1 MSKYCP
7 DTDCEFWDDYPE
19 GIPKGKFCGYCHETL
34 TKINPKQIDEI
45 TPHPDTSKEFG
56 DSVGE
61 NEKNEVFDLTE
72 QLETKNIGN
81 SAKGSQET
89 QFNYVSKNIQESVEP
104 LNISHPHINKQTKV
118 KPFKILDT
126 GNAVTAD
133 TPLENVV
140 TGQTEE
146 NPESEIVPINERTS
160 DSSTSSEE
168 GSITDTPDPINDTN
182 EEVFLENNAAYPPH
196 LPINIDIELSESV
209 KSVSNQT
216 PTKMRRKSF
225 IKKIFG
231 KNTDPSGKYLLKDP
245 IETPIQMRGREKCVI
260 IRFKTLILKE
270 TFEKIEYIC
279 LRIGHRCFGNFS
291 KSSENFRNS
300 GVVNVQNCEFVVIFA
315 YVHFPIK
322 YMVKNTI
329 CFPYKYFYKFTGDSH
344 DISEHLHH
352 EWNIN
357 YNRYI
362 TMKIHKDVIDYNEI
376 CQHFDPMILP
386 ETKTNRNLES
396 ITPDTMKA
404 TFITSNG
411 ITDTNIPFYDIK
423 ERMLTSLLALLPSN
437 FGCGYSP
444 PCENLE
450 CFLLQFIL
458 IARSLSYSC
467 IHNPFHKDLDLWL
480 NPEIESE
487 ENFKEL
493 VKAWMKKIYK
503 YEQYCPRD
511 PHTVVCKF
519 YLACCLLR
527 DCNIS
532 TNSFNSFLTGM
543 ITESIFHILVN
554 ESYEMNR
561 ITTNEYFVTEIKQAL
576 FDFIFTRVMAGKYP
590 VKILTLIPIYHL
602 ITKLKANTTYLH
614 ERLLYEK
621 NEYWGFPADVQ
632 LEWMDHISFDSKDIQ
647 NALAF
652 AQYDSVLPY
661 TIAMYT
667 FNKGNAKKMC
677 NHFINNPQLFPLSAL
692 MSVLLHRLIYNSEYS
707 MEVKVVRYE
716 YLRKQVMEIL
726 CNCITKEANFDS
738 NDIYRLNLLTIA
750 FAVKLPAQYFD
761 SHQFKLCLK
770 LISNLNDCIF
780 HLWKQ
785 TLPIGKITKLFEK
798 FVIIW
803 YQMNV
808 RRYHESFEEFYTEIH
823 FWEDMTTEYSF
834 SHSDEWRDNVVK
846 HLKHQ
851 FKDTY
856 ISKEYILHVLI
867 NRHIKDAIKEIL
879 INELYSRLDSIN
891 SEQRIILVENLFNRF
906 LEIDELEKLNK
917 LLSKSLI
924 DEKANFEY
932 NSEQHFITWILWIT
946 YFSLTSRRDI
956 QNILSEDANSML
968 EKARPKFSQLI
979 NSINKISIRVSLV
992 KEIVNKRDYF
1002 TNLATMF
1009 LQMDCESE
1017 NTFSELYENLN
1028 KCISLYEW
1036 LEVHKK
1042 LLKILYEFVG
1052 KFNMVDDEHIRL
1064 FLADRF
1070 DNQNMDTICNFQG
1083 DSKIRLFQH
1092 PEISDIINFANF
1104 RSICKICSSVQ
1115 DSSFIMRVFETVI
1128 NEKADLHIKFDI
1140 SIFYESI
1147 WLPAWDICMTLSKK
1161 ISDQSIILS
1170 ELCKYLDATE
1180 NYETVK
1186 SQLILLECGCELYK
1200 TDNSVVKQAPQS
1212 SVRKI
1217 HTFLSLLRCSQAAT
1231 LICEMKEMFLI
1242 KSDFGVIDKMK
1253 NANQEYFNK
1262 QLSEMDARVE
1272 GITMGLASLNIDTMR
1287 IIKESIHLFLWIRDN
1302 MNDLN
1307 AMKIFVDISLA
1318 KCGDNRVD
1326 IDRITCF
1333 SSVCTNFA
1341 ALIFGIDQ
1349 NTSYERFIS
1358 VCMQIENNFEKNK
1371 KMTKLLR
1378 QVGSNMRYW
1387 EELKQSH
1394 GAVEETTISQLDSII
1409 KCGSFKL
1416 ILGESYILDDMVN
1429 LTICRED
1436 EDAKLYTLEDL
1447 TEFRSKCML
1456 VVGISEQTH
1465 EKSQPDR
1472 YKDFQTFDRTL
1483 NIIVD
1488 IAKIIIQLEM
1498 SGHHE
1503 YHGHI
1508 SYLTE
1513 SEASLT
1519 RIQSKLNSLLQ
1530 DFRNSIHTARD
1541 GCYCLNYYTTPQVV
1555 SLQKGIRS
1563 FLRGDEDKNLEQL
1576 YHLLRLLN
1584 QEVTKTVVQQACKKS
1599 EIKHTNQGSTKAR
1612 EVKKL
1617 IKRERS
1623 VAGLPLQVET
1633 EEKFLPMSITHMNE
1647 SVMEVYT
1654 DIKRLSNFLEWI
1666 SKSSSSTLKGERKLP
1681 DSMKLGI
1688 PNLVIIPSKE
1698 ILDYVITLYLT
1709 DDDLPL
1715 PYYHEILFCTA
1726 QTTIEEVGIFWR
1738 RVMMNPQT
1746 SHKYLFCM
1754 VNVENLKYQVAVQA
1768 FAEFKDKSTCGKKSN
1783 EAEKYSYKLVLICS
1797 KEKDGSSYM
1806 AAAFED
1812 FKRSNVVHHNPENI
1826 RNHLAKKL
1834 TLSQKPSKQDAWI
1847 IDNGKSRVKIV
1858 ASNSVGAGKSL
1869 YINKLKSDMLGKG
1882 VVRQDEMDQAAVTVC
1897 IHGKQASE
1905 ENLADQLLRNNLI
1918 CFEHGVMFHIDIA
1931 STIHLGLS
1939 PILFK
1944 LLILG
1949 GVCNNVG
1956 KLWFC
1961 RYSDYYVVEIT
1972 LNPNMID
1979 LEKFVK
1985 IFPMINCLQP
1995 NDALSTKADNQNNTI
2010 DLIAIADEQSRVNEY
2025 LKRLETGSNL
2035 DKFLYTKEQQQA
2047 RQQDKIIQDNIKYS
2061 LQQCGIDQPSW
2072 CELRNFV
2079 NFLNNQLTDCDNS
2092 DFCKSGL
2099 MGEDWKGFKSFVV
2112 KFMLQMSKDFATPSL
2127 RRHSG
2132 KTHDIT
2138 NFQILN
2144 ERRWEN
2150 NPHPYIFFN
2159 PDGHTM
2165 TFLGFQISP
2174 NGHLLDS
2181 NDQSVII
2188 KENIMLPQLFNTL
2201 SVNRVKLQE
2210 NYNKLSKL
2218 EKVAKIASV
2227 VGLDFGPNLTD
2238 PDPDYVL
2245 TLDNVIKILAIL
2257 MRFRCNIP
2265 VVIMGETG
2273 CGKTRLI
2280 QFMCSLQA
2288 LQTGATNMLI
2298 LKVHGGTKER
2308 DVMCKVE
2315 EAEKLARYNFHNHNI
2330 DTVLFFDEANTSP
2343 AIGLI
2348 KEIMCDRRMYGRHIS
2363 SDIRLQFIAA
2373 CNPYRSHTKEMLHK
2387 LSTAG
2392 LGFFTKSTD
2401 TTDRLGDIPL
2411 RELVYRV
2418 IELPASMRPLVWDF
2432 GRLSN
2437 DIEKTYTREIVAKHL
2452 RDKNSPIEAND
2463 DVVDAIS
2470 EVLAGAQNYM
2480 RERRDECSFV
2490 SLRDVERAMKVMLW
2504 SYSNIRHFRPKYATS
2519 PHPMDDTT
2527 YSLILSIAICYRA
2540 KLEKRESFDGYICT
2554 QFSDPLTRIVDFTIL
2569 QYEIVR
2575 SQQLILD
2582 EMAISPNI
2590 AKNNALRENVFM
2602 MFVCIELKIPLFVI
2616 GKPGSSKSLA
2626 KSIISNSMQGIRC
2639 PDGSILQNFKQIQIM
2654 SYQCS
2659 QLSTADGII
2668 GIFNTCRR
2676 IQYKTGSDVLTA
2688 CVVLEEVGLAEDSPL
2703 LPLKVLHPLLEDPS
2717 YGSQDI
2723 QDTQE
2728 SPIKPKIV
2736 DENDNRVAFI
2746 GISNWSLDPAKMNRG
2761 IMVSRGDPDIE
2772 ELIASAR
2779 GICQSSALL
2788 ETSPTGVGRYIEGL
2802 AEAYHYLTSGKFY
2815 HHSGDR
2821 SDYYGLRDFY
2831 SLIKML
2837 VFICNEQTPVS
2848 PINGSILRHTVLR
2861 NFGGVSDVDPVRVFE
2876 EFAKL
2881 PIDNSCGPDSSPLG
2895 LIRANLIN
2903 IRRSFHGETRYLLL
2917 VTENY
2922 HALNI
2927 LLNSTDMWPEDQD
2940 IQSVR
2945 VLFGSSFP
2953 SDQEYS
2959 IVCRNINKIKLC
2971 MESGKTIILLNL
2983 ENLYESLYD
2992 ALNQYYMVLNDQRY
3006 VDLGLGTQRVKC
3018 RVDDNFKLIV
3028 IADKKT
3034 VCERFPTP
3042 LVNRLEKHFLNMSS
3056 VVPEQ
3061 GIRIAKQLREW
3072 VNEFSTIQGLEMRD
3086 CFKEGGSFIGYQED
3100 TRISIVF
3107 HVMKEMYRTEQ
3118 KLDGIIIL
3126 TRCKAELLK
3135 MAVTDAVFRL
3145 KNSLLSIHSDVNTL
3159 MDQYFN
3165 LNIISLVEYLEEKTK
3180 IKTRNETG
3188 VHLTLATTHSRLL
3201 TDRDVIEFEKSLLC
3215 RQKVRITSLSLQQV
3229 QTEQEYTREIQIFLR
3244 RKPEGIDKSVLL
3256 IQCDRGEE
3264 NAKLIACARHMIED
3278 ELKERRRGEESE
3290 EINVFIIFLIL
3301 LNRQFYGTKFA
3312 SYCGGQW
3319 NTVHIDDIC
3328 SLEYT
3333 GMLPMSFVI
3342 GKQIHQLFD
3351 GYGPVS

>member
-7 DTDCEFWDDYPE
+7 DIDCEFWKEHPE
-19 GIPKGKFCGYCHETL
+19 GIPKGNYCGDCGEKL
-34 TKINPKQIDEI
+34 TDIHPKQ
-45 TPHPDTSKEFG
+45 
-56 DSVGE
+56 
-61 NEKNEVFDLTE
+61 
-72 QLETKNIGN
+72 
-81 SAKGSQET
+81 
-89 QFNYVSKNIQESVEP
+89 
-104 LNISHPHINKQTKV
+104 
-118 KPFKILDT
+118 
-126 GNAVTAD
+126 NAVSAD
-133 TPLENVV
+133 TPLEVV
-140 TGQTEE
+140 NGKTEE
-146 NPESEIVPINERTS
+146 NPDPGFVRTKS
-160 DSSTSSEE
+160 LSTSPKE
-168 GSITDTPDPINDTN
+168 GSITYTHDPIHDTG
-182 EEVFLENNAAYPPH
+182 EEVLLDNNIPYPLH
-196 LPINIDIELSESV
+196 LPTNIDI
-209 KSVSNQT
+209 KSNENIEMKERAPNQT
-216 PTKMRRKSF
+216 STKTRNNSNILSFRKPRRKKE
-225 IKKIFG
+225 IKKEYFLKPIKPPIKMKG
-231 KNTDPSGKYLLKDP
+231 K
-245 IETPIQMRGREKCVI
+245 ERCVI

-270 TFEKIEYIC
+270 IFEKIEYIC
-279 LRIGHRCFGNFS
+279 LKIGHECFENFS
-291 KSSENFRNS
+291 KPSEKFRNS
-300 GVVNVQNCEFVVIFA
+300 DVVNVQNCEFVIIFA

-329 CFPYKYFYKFTGDSH
+329 CFPYKYFYKLKNGIH
-344 DISEHLHH
+344 CISEHLHH

-357 YNRYI
+357 YNRFI
-362 TMKIHKDVIDYNEI
+362 TMKIHQDVIDNNEP
-376 CQHFDPMILP
+376 CQHFDIMILP
-386 ETKTNRNLES
+386 ETKTNRNLEL
-396 ITPDTMKA
+396 ITPDTMKEN
-404 TFITSNG
+404 FVTSNG
-411 ITDTNIPFYDIK
+411 MTDNNIPFYDIK

-444 PCENLE
+444 EFKPCENLE
-450 CFLLQFIL
+450 CFRLQFIL
-458 IARSLSYSC
+458 IARSLSYSY

-480 NPEIESE
+480 NPEIEAE

-493 VKAWMKKIYK
+493 VEAWMKKIYK

-519 YLACCLLR
+519 YLACCLLS
-527 DCNIS
+527 DCKIS
-532 TNSFNSFLTGM
+532 TNSFNSLLTGM
-543 ITESIFHILVN
+543 ITESIFHIFVN
-554 ESYEMNR
+554 ESYELNR
-561 ITTNEYFVTEIKQAL
+561 ITTNENFANEVKQAL
-576 FDFIFTRVMAGKYP
+576 FDFIFIRVMSGKYP
-590 VKILTLIPIYHL
+590 ENILTLIPIYHL
-602 ITKLKANTTYLH
+602 ITKLKDNAIYLQEELH
-614 ERLLYEK
+614 YKR
-621 NEYWGFPADVQ
+621 NQYWGFPADVQ
-632 LEWMDHISFDSKDIQ
+632 LKWLDHISFDSKHIQ
-647 NALAF
+647 NALAL
-652 AQYDSVLPY
+652 AEYDSVLPY

-667 FNKGNAKKMC
+667 LNEGNAEEMC
-677 NHFINNPQLFPLSAL
+677 NYFINNPQLFPLSAL
-692 MSVLLHRLIYNSEYS
+692 MSVLLHRLVNNSQNS
-707 MEVKVVRYE
+707 MEVQVVKYKH
-716 YLRKQVMEIL
+716 LRKQVMECL
-726 CNCITKEANFDS
+726 CNCLTKDTNFNF
-738 NDIYRLNLLTIA
+738 NDIYRLNLLTIT
-750 FAVKLPAQYFD
+750 FAVKLPVQYFN

-780 HLWKQ
+780 HLSEQ
-785 TLPIGKITKLFEK
+785 TLPIGKITNLFEN

-808 RRYHESFEEFYTEIH
+808 RCYNVSSEGFYTEIQ
-823 FWEDMTTEYSF
+823 FWEVLTTEYSF
-834 SHSDEWRDNVVK
+834 SKSDEWKDNVVK

-856 ISKEYILHVLI
+856 ISREYIIHVLI
-867 NRHIKDAIKEIL
+867 NRHIEDTIKEIL
-879 INELYSRLDSIN
+879 INELYSRLDNIN
-891 SEQRIILVENLFNRF
+891 SEERIVLVENLFNRF

-917 LLSKSLI
+917 LLSKILI
-924 DEKANFEY
+924 DEKENFEY
-932 NSEQHFITWILWIT
+932 NSEEHFITWILWIT
-946 YFSLTSRRDI
+946 YFSLNGREDI
-956 QNILSEDANSML
+956 KNILSEDANNML

-979 NSINKISIRVSLV
+979 DSINKISIHVSLL

-1002 TNLATMF
+1002 TSLATMF
-1009 LQMDCESE
+1009 LQMDCTSES
-1017 NTFSELYENLN
+1017 TFSEIYEDLN

-1036 LEVHKK
+1036 LEEQRR
-1042 LLKILYEFVG
+1042 LLNILNKFTG

-1064 FLADRF
+1064 FLAESF
-1070 DNQNMDTICNFQG
+1070 DNHNMDRICNFEG
-1083 DSKIRLFQH
+1083 ESKILLLQH
-1092 PEISDIINFANF
+1092 PEISDIINFAHF
-1104 RSICKICSSVQ
+1104 RSICKICSSIQ
-1115 DSSFIMRVFETVI
+1115 DSSIIMRVFETVI
-1128 NEKADLHIKFDI
+1128 HDKPALHKKFDI
-1140 SIFYESI
+1140 SIFYETI
-1147 WLPAWDICMTLSKK
+1147 WIPAWGICMTLCRKV
-1161 ISDQSIILS
+1161 SDESIIIS
-1170 ELCKYLDATE
+1170 EMCNYLDATE
-1180 NYETVK
+1180 NYETVE
-1186 SQLILLECGCELYK
+1186 SQLILLECGCELYQ
-1200 TDNSVVKQAPQS
+1200 TDNSVVRPAPQS

-1242 KSDFGVIDKMK
+1242 KSDFGVIEKMK
-1253 NANQEYFNK
+1253 NANQEYFQK

-1272 GITMGLASLNIDTMR
+1272 GIAISVASLNIDTLR
-1287 IIKESIHLFLWIRDN
+1287 IIKENIHLFLWIRN
-1302 MNDLN
+1302 NINDLN
-1307 AMKIFVDISLA
+1307 TVKIFVDISLA
-1318 KCGDNRVD
+1318 NCGDNRVD

-1341 ALIFGIDQ
+1341 PLIFGIDQ

-1358 VCMQIENNFEKNK
+1358 ICMQIVDNFQKNK

-1394 GAVEETTISQLDSII
+1394 GAVEETTMSQLDNII
-1409 KCGSFKL
+1409 KCGIFNFNLEESFH
-1416 ILGESYILDDMVN
+1416 LGDMIN
-1429 LTICRED
+1429 LTIPRETK
-1436 EDAKLYTLEDL
+1436 EHKLYTLQDL

-1456 VVGISEQTH
+1456 VIGNSEQTH

-1488 IAKIIIQLEM
+1488 IAKMIIQLEM
-1498 SGHHE
+1498 NGQYE

-1530 DFRNSIHTARD
+1530 DFRNSIHTARN

-1555 SLQKGIRS
+1555 SLQKGIKS
-1563 FLRGDEDKNLEQL
+1563 FMRGNEDENLEQL

-1584 QEVTKTVVQQACKKS
+1584 KEVTKAVVQQACKKS
-1599 EIKHTNQGSTKAR
+1599 EIKHTNQGSIKAK

-1617 IKRERS
+1617 IKKERS
-1623 VAGLPLQVET
+1623 IAGLPPQVET
-1633 EEKFLPMSITHMNE
+1633 EEKFLPMSITHMKDC
-1647 SVMEVYT
+1647 SIEVYT
-1654 DIKRLSNFLEWI
+1654 DIKRLCNFLERI
-1666 SKSSSSTLKGERKLP
+1666 SKSNTSTLKGERKLP
-1681 DSMKLGI
+1681 DSMKLSI
-1688 PNLVIIPSKE
+1688 PNLVVIPSNE
-1698 ILDYVITLYLT
+1698 ILDFVLSLYFT
-1709 DDDLPL
+1709 DDNNLPL
-1715 PYYHEILFCTA
+1715 PFYHEILFCTD

-1754 VNVENLKYQVAVQA
+1754 VNVENLKYGVAVQA
-1768 FAEFKDKSTCGKKSN
+1768 FAEFKDRSTCGKMLN

-1797 KEKDGSSYM
+1797 KEKERSSYM

-1812 FKRSNVVHHNPENI
+1812 FKRSNVVHSISENI
-1826 RNHLAKKL
+1826 KINLAKKL

-1847 IDNGKSRVKIV
+1847 IDNEKSRVKVV

-1869 YINKLKSDMLGKG
+1869 YINKLKSDMLGNG
-1882 VVRQDEMDQAAVTVC
+1882 VVRQDEMDQAVVTVC

-1918 CFEHGVMFHIDIA
+1918 CLDHGVMFHVDIA
-1931 STIHLGLS
+1931 STIQLGLS

-1949 GVCNNVG
+1949 AVCNNVG

-1972 LNPNMID
+1972 LNPNMIE
-1979 LEKFVK
+1979 LEQFIRK
-1985 IFPMINCLQP
+1985 FPMIHCLQP
-1995 NDALSTKADNQNNTI
+1995 NDALDTTANNQNTI
-2010 DLIAIADEQSRVNEY
+2010 DLFAIADEQSRRVNEY
-2025 LKRLETGSNL
+2025 LKRLETGGNL
-2035 DKFLYTKEQQQA
+2035 DNFLYTKEEQQTLQQQE
-2047 RQQDKIIQDNIKYS
+2047 QQQEQWDKIIQDNIKYS
-2061 LQQCGIDQPSW
+2061 LQQCGIDKPSW

-2079 NFLNNQLTDCDNS
+2079 NFLNNQLSDCDNS

-2127 RRHSG
+2127 RKHTG

-2165 TFLGFQISP
+2165 TFLGFQISK

-2181 NDQSVII
+2181 NNQSVII
-2188 KENIMLPQLFNTL
+2188 KKHIMLPQLFNTL

-2227 VGLDFGPNLTD
+2227 VGLDLGPNLTD

-2288 LQTGATNMLI
+2288 LQTGVTNMLI

-2363 SDIRLQFIAA
+2363 NNIRLQFIAA
-2373 CNPYRSHTKEMLHK
+2373 CNPYRRHTKEMLHK

-2392 LGFFTKSTD
+2392 LGFFTKSTY

-2432 GRLSN
+2432 GQLSN
-2437 DIEKTYTREIVAKHL
+2437 DIEKTYTREMVAKHL
-2452 RDKNSPIEAND
+2452 RDKNSSLQARD
-2463 DVVDAIS
+2463 DIVDAIS

-2480 RERRDECSFV
+2480 RDRKDECSFV
-2490 SLRDVERAMKVMLW
+2490 SLRDVERAMRVMLW
-2504 SYSNIRHFRPKYATS
+2504 FYSNIRHFRPKYNTS

-2540 KLEKRESFDGYICT
+2540 RLEERESFDKYICAR
-2554 QFSDPLTRIVDFTIL
+2554 FSNPLTRILDSSIL
-2569 QYEIVR
+2569 QHEIV
-2575 SQQLILD
+2575 SCQQLILD
-2582 EMAISPNI
+2582 EMAIGPNI
-2590 AKNNALRENVFM
+2590 ARNNALRENLFM

-2676 IQYKTGSDVLTA
+2676 IQHKTGSGVLTA

-2728 SPIKPKIV
+2728 SPSKPRIV
-2736 DENDNRVAFI
+2736 DENDIRVAFI

-2761 IMVSRGDPDIE
+2761 IMVSRGDPDVD

-2779 GICQSSALL
+2779 GICESSVLQ
-2788 ETSPTGVGRYIEGL
+2788 ETSPTGVGRYIIGL
-2802 AEAYHYLTSGKFY
+2802 AEAYHYLISGKIHLY
-2815 HHSGDR
+2815 NGER

-2837 VFICNEQTPVS
+2837 VFLCDEHKT
-2848 PINGSILRHTVLR
+2848 PINRSILRHAVLR

-2881 PIDNSCGPDSSPLG
+2881 PIDDSCGPDSSPLG

-2903 IRRSFHGETRYLLL
+2903 LSRSFHGETRYLLL

-2940 IQSVR
+2940 IQKLR
-2945 VLFGSSFP
+2945 VIFGSSFP

-2959 IVCRNINKIKLC
+2959 VVCRNINKIKLC

-3061 GIRIAKQLREW
+3061 GIRIAEQLREW
-3072 VNEFSTIQGLEMRD
+3072 VNEFSTIQGLEKRAF
-3086 CFKEGGSFIGYQED
+3086 FKDGGAFIGYQED

-3107 HVMKEMYRTEQ
+3107 HVMKEMIRTKREKKKLDDIKIMTLSEAEYPTEQ
-3118 KLDGIIIL
+3118 KEKLDDIEIIPL
-3126 TRCKAELLK
+3126 CKAELLK

-3145 KNSLLSIHSDVNTL
+3145 KNSLLSIHSDVTTL
-3159 MDQYFN
+3159 IKQYFD
-3165 LNIISLVEYLEEKTK
+3165 LNITSLVKYLEEIIT
-3180 IKTRNETG
+3180 IKNTNKTG

-3201 TDRDVIEFEKSLLC
+3201 TDRDVIEFEKSLR
-3215 RQKVRITSLSLQQV
+3215 RQSKVGITSLSLQQF
-3229 QTEQEYTREIQIFLR
+3229 QTEQEYTREVQIFL
-3244 RKPEGIDKSVLL
+3244 RKPEGIDKTVLL
-3256 IQCDRGEE
+3256 IQCERGED

-3278 ELKERRRGEESE
+3278 ELKERRRGGESD
-3290 EINVFIIFLIL
+3290 EINVFIVFLIL

-3319 NTVHIDDIC
+3319 NTVHIDDIR
-3328 SLEYT
+3328 SLENT
-3333 GMLPMSFVI
+3333 GMLPMSFLR
-3342 GKQIHQLFD
+3342 GKQIHQLFE
-3351 GYGPVS
+3351 GYGPVSWNIVRYLS

>member
-7 DTDCEFWDDYPE
+7 VVDCEFWDDYPQ
-19 GIPKGKFCGYCHETL
+19 GIPKGRFCGYCQKAL
-34 TKINPKQIDEI
+34 TEINPKQIDEI
-45 TPHPDTSKEFG
+45 TPHPDTLG

-61 NEKNEVFDLTE
+61 NEDNEVFDLTG
-72 QLETKNIGN
+72 QPVLINDRK
-81 SAKGSQET
+81 
-89 QFNYVSKNIQESVEP
+89 VSS
-104 LNISHPHINKQTKV
+104 
-118 KPFKILDT
+118 
-126 GNAVTAD
+126 
-133 TPLENVV
+133 
-140 TGQTEE
+140 
-146 NPESEIVPINERTS
+146 
-160 DSSTSSEE
+160 SSEE
-168 GSITDTPDPINDTN
+168 GSITDTPDQIYDAIGEGPRAEREVLLDNNTASPLHFPI
-182 EEVFLENNAAYPPH
+182 A
-196 LPINIDIELSESV
+196 IDIELNEGV
-209 KSVSNQT
+209 KQKPNSNQT
-216 PTKMRRKSF
+216 PTKVINISF
-225 IKKIFG
+225 IQKILGKK
-231 KNTDPSGKYLLKDP
+231 KEPDGKYLLNDP
-245 IETPIQMRGREKCVI
+245 IETPIQMRERERCVI

-270 TFEKIEYIC
+270 TFEKTENIC
-279 LRIGHRCFGNFS
+279 LRIGHKCFGNFS
-291 KSSENFRNS
+291 TPCEEFRNFR
-300 GVVNVQNCEFVVIFA
+300 VVNVQNCEFVIIFA
-315 YVHFPIK
+315 YIHFPIK

-329 CFPYKYFYKFTGDSH
+329 CFPYKYFYKLKDGNQ

-357 YNRYI
+357 YNRYL
-362 TMKIHKDVIDYNEI
+362 TVKIHEDVIDNNENHK
-376 CQHFDPMILP
+376 HFDVMILP
-386 ETKTNRNLES
+386 ETRTSRNLEI
-396 ITPDTMKA
+396 ITPDTMKVD
-404 TFITSNG
+404 FITSNG

-450 CFLLQFIL
+450 CFQLQFIL

-467 IHNPFHKDLDLWL
+467 IHNPYRKDLDLWL

-487 ENFKEL
+487 DNFKEL
-493 VKAWMKKIYK
+493 VIAWMEKIYK
-503 YEQYCPRD
+503 HKQCSPED

-527 DCNIS
+527 VCKIS
-532 TNSFNSFLTGM
+532 TNSFNHLLTGM
-543 ITESIFHILVN
+543 IAESIFNILGDK
-554 ESYEMNR
+554 SYKLKR
-561 ITTNEYFVTEIKQAL
+561 ITMNKHFANEIKQAL
-576 FDFIFTRVMAGKYP
+576 FDLIFTRVMSGECP
-590 VKILTLIPIYHL
+590 ENILTLIPIYHL
-602 ITKLKANTTYLH
+602 IKKLKANTIYLQK
-614 ERLLYEK
+614 ELLYER
-621 NEYWGFPADVQ
+621 NQYWGFPADVQ
-632 LEWMDHISFDSKDIQ
+632 LKWLDHISFDSKHIQ
-647 NALAF
+647 NALVLAE
-652 AQYDSVLPY
+652 YDSVLPY

-667 FNKGNAKKMC
+667 LNEGNAEEMC

-692 MSVLLHRLIYNSEYS
+692 MGVLLHRLIYSKNRIKVHV
-707 MEVKVVRYE
+707 VKYR
-716 YLRKQVMEIL
+716 YLRALVMESL
-726 CNCITKEANFDS
+726 SNCITKVVNFDFD
-738 NDIYRLNLLTIA
+738 DIYRLSLLTIT
-750 FAVKLPAQYFD
+750 FAVELPAQYFD
-761 SHQFKLCLK
+761 SHQFKLCLR
-770 LISNLNDCIF
+770 LISNLNDCILN
-780 HLWKQ
+780 HWEQIVPSEKMA
-785 TLPIGKITKLFEK
+785 KLFEK

-803 YQMNV
+803 YRMNI
-808 RRYHESFEEFYTEIH
+808 RHYNESFKVFYTEIQ
-823 FWEDMTTEYSF
+823 FWEDITTEYSF
-834 SHSDEWRDNVVK
+834 SHSDEWKDSVMK
-846 HLKHQ
+846 FLKHQ
-851 FKDTY
+851 FNDVY
-856 ISKEYILHVLI
+856 ITKEYILHALI
-867 NRHIKDAIKEIL
+867 KHPIKDTIKEIL
-879 INELYSRLDSIN
+879 INELYSRLDNIN
-891 SEQRIILVENLFNRF
+891 SEERRVLVERLIIRF
-906 LEIDELEKLNK
+906 MEINELEKLNK
-917 LLSKSLI
+917 LLSQILI
-924 DEKANFEY
+924 DEKENFED

-946 YFSLTSRRDI
+946 YFSLNGREDI
-956 QNILSEDANSML
+956 QNILSEDANNML
-968 EKARPKFSQLI
+968 EKARPTFSQLI
-979 NSINKISIRVSLV
+979 NSINKMRIRVSLL
-992 KEIVNKRDYF
+992 KEIINKRDYF
-1002 TNLATMF
+1002 TSLATKF
-1009 LQMDCESE
+1009 LQIERESE
-1017 NTFSELYENLN
+1017 SIFSELCKNLN

-1036 LEVHKK
+1036 LEEQRS
-1042 LLKILYEFVG
+1042 LLKCLNEFTE
-1052 KFNMVDDEHIRL
+1052 KFRNVEDEHIRL
-1064 FLADRF
+1064 FLAENF
-1070 DNQNMDTICNFQG
+1070 NGHNMDKICIFQ
-1083 DSKIRLFQH
+1083 DNSEIRLLQH
-1092 PEISDIINFANF
+1092 PEISDIIYFAYF
-1104 RSICKICSSVQ
+1104 KSICMTCSSIHQ
-1115 DSSFIMRVFETVI
+1115 SQIITRVFETI
-1128 NEKADLHIKFDI
+1128 IGKAGPYKKFEI
-1140 SIFYESI
+1140 STFYETI
-1147 WLPAWDICMTLSKK
+1147 WLPAWGICMTLCKK
-1161 ISDQSIILS
+1161 ISDESIIIS
-1170 ELCKYLDATE
+1170 EMCKYLDATE
-1180 NYETVK
+1180 NYETIEH
-1186 SQLILLECGCELYK
+1186 QLILLKCGCELYQP
-1200 TDNSVVKQAPQS
+1200 DNSDVKQAPQS

-1217 HTFLSLLRCSQAAT
+1217 HTFLTLLRCSQAAT
-1231 LICEMKEMFLI
+1231 LICEMKKMFLI
-1242 KSDFGVIDKMK
+1242 KSDFDVIEKMK
-1253 NANQEYFNK
+1253 NANQGYSHK

-1272 GITMGLASLNIDTMR
+1272 GIAISVASLNIDTMKT
-1287 IIKESIHLFLWIRDN
+1287 IKENIHSFLWIRN
-1302 MNDLN
+1302 NINDLN

-1341 ALIFGIDQ
+1341 PLIFGINQ
-1349 NTSYERFIS
+1349 NTGYEKFIL
-1358 VCMQIENNFEKNK
+1358 VCKNIVDNIAKNK
-1371 KMTKLLR
+1371 KLTELLK

-1387 EELKQSH
+1387 EDLKQSH
-1394 GAVEETTISQLDSII
+1394 SAVEESTISQLDNII
-1409 KCGSFKL
+1409 KCGIFKFN
-1416 ILGESYILDDMVN
+1416 LGESYILDDMVN
-1429 LTICRED
+1429 LAICRENK
-1436 EDAKLYTLEDL
+1436 ELKLYTLEDL
-1447 TEFRSKCML
+1447 KEFHSKCML

-1472 YKDFQTFDRTL
+1472 YRDFQTFDRTL
-1483 NIIVD
+1483 NITVD
-1488 IAKIIIQLEM
+1488 IAKMIIQLEM
-1498 SGHHE
+1498 NGQYE
-1503 YHGHI
+1503 YHSHF
-1508 SYLTE
+1508 SHLTE

-1563 FLRGDEDKNLEQL
+1563 LLRGDEDENLEQL

-1584 QEVTKTVVQQACKKS
+1584 REVTKAVLQQAYEQS
-1599 EIKHTNQGSTKAR
+1599 ESKHPNLASIIVR

-1617 IKRERS
+1617 IKWERS
-1623 VAGLPLQVET
+1623 ETDLPPQVEPVETDLPPQAET
-1633 EEKFLPMSITHMNE
+1633 EEEFLPLSISHTNDN
-1647 SVMEVYT
+1647 SMEVYI
-1654 DIKRLSNFLEWI
+1654 DIKPLCNFLEII
-1666 SKSSSSTLKGERKLP
+1666 SKSSSSTLKGERILH
-1681 DSMKLGI
+1681 DNMKIGL
-1688 PNLVIIPSKE
+1688 PNLLVIPSNE
-1698 ILDYVITLYLT
+1698 ILDSILSLYLT
-1709 DDDLPL
+1709 DNDDLPL
-1715 PYYHEILFCTA
+1715 PFYHEILFCTD

-1754 VNVENLKYQVAVQA
+1754 VNVESLKYEVAVQA
-1768 FAEFKDKSTCGKKSN
+1768 FAEFKEKSTCGKMLN
-1783 EAEKYSYKLVLICS
+1783 EAGKYLYKLVLICS
-1797 KEKDGSSYM
+1797 KEKERSSYM

-1812 FKRSNVVHHNPENI
+1812 FKRSNIVHHNPENI
-1826 RNHLAKKL
+1826 KNYLAKKL
-1834 TLSQKPSKQDAWI
+1834 ALSQKRSKQDAWI
-1847 IDNGKSRVKIV
+1847 VDNGKSRVKVV

-1869 YINKLKSDMLGKG
+1869 YINKLKSDMLKIG

-1905 ENLADQLLRNNLI
+1905 EDITDQLLRNNLI
-1918 CFEHGVMFHIDIA
+1918 CLEHGVMFHVDVA
-1931 STIHLGLS
+1931 STIQLGLS

-1979 LEKFVK
+1979 LEQFIRK
-1985 IFPMINCLQP
+1985 FPMIHCLQP
-1995 NDALSTKADNQNNTI
+1995 NDALDTTANNQNTI
-2010 DLIAIADEQSRVNEY
+2010 DLIAIADEQFRRVNEN
-2025 LKRLETGSNL
+2025 LRWLETGSNL
-2035 DKFLYTKEQQQA
+2035 DNFLYKKGKQEPQQQ
-2047 RQQDKIIQDNIKYS
+2047 QQQKLSQLDKSIQDNIKYS

-2079 NFLNNQLTDCDNS
+2079 NFLNNQLSDCDNS

-2099 MGEDWKGFKSFVV
+2099 MGEDWEGFKSFVV

-2127 RRHSG
+2127 RRHPG
-2132 KTHDIT
+2132 QAHDIT
-2138 NFQILN
+2138 DFQILH

-2181 NDQSVII
+2181 NNQSVII

-2218 EKVAKIASV
+2218 EKIAKIASV

-2280 QFMCSLQA
+2280 QFMCSLQ
-2288 LQTGATNMLI
+2288 TGATNMLI
-2298 LKVHGGTKER
+2298 LKVHGGTTER
-2308 DVMCKVE
+2308 DVIRKVF
-2315 EAEKLARYNFHNHNI
+2315 EAEKLARHNFHNHNI
-2330 DTVLFFDEANTSP
+2330 DTILFFDEANTSP

-2373 CNPYRSHTKEMLHK
+2373 CNPYRRHTKEMLHK

-2432 GRLSN
+2432 GQLSN

-2452 RDKNSPIEAND
+2452 RDKNSPIEARD
-2463 DVVDAIS
+2463 DVVNAIS

-2504 SYSNIRHFRPKYATS
+2504 FYSNIRHFRPKYATS

-2540 KLEKRESFDGYICT
+2540 RLEERESFDKYISAR
-2554 QFSDPLTRIVDFTIL
+2554 FSNPLTRIADSSIL

-2575 SQQLILD
+2575 CQQLILD

-2668 GIFNTCRR
+2668 RIFNTCRR
-2676 IQYKTGSDVLTA
+2676 IQHKTGSDVLTT

-2736 DENDNRVAFI
+2736 DENENRVAFI

-2779 GICQSSALL
+2779 GICESSALQ
-2788 ETSPTGVGRYIEGL
+2788 ETSPTGVGRYIVGL
-2802 AEAYHYLTSGKFY
+2802 AEAYHHLTSGKNN
-2815 HHSGDR
+2815 HHSGER

-2837 VFICNEQTPVS
+2837 VFICDEKKT
-2848 PINGSILRHTVLR
+2848 PINGSILHHAVLR

-2876 EFAKL
+2876 QFAKL
-2881 PIDNSCGPDSSPLG
+2881 PIDNNCGPDSSPLG

-2903 IRRSFHGETRYLLL
+2903 LSRSFHGETRYLLL

-2940 IQSVR
+2940 IQNVR
-2945 VLFGSSFP
+2945 VIFGSSFP

-2992 ALNQYYMVLNDQRY
+2992 ALNQYYMVLNNQRY
-3006 VDLGLGTQRVKC
+3006 VDLGLGTHRVKC
-3018 RVDDNFKLIV
+3018 CVHDKFKLIV

-3061 GIRIAKQLREW
+3061 GIRIAEQLREW
-3072 VNEFSTIQGLEMRD
+3072 VNEFSTIQGLENTD

-3107 HVMKEMYRTEQ
+3107 NVMKEMIRTGQ
-3118 KLDGIIIL
+3118 KLDGTIIL

-3159 MDQYFN
+3159 TKQYFD
-3165 LNIISLVEYLEEKTK
+3165 LNITSLVEYLEEKTR

-3188 VHLTLATTHSRLL
+3188 VHLTLATTHSILL
-3201 TDRDVIEFEKSLLC
+3201 TDRDVSEFEKSLCGEEC
-3215 RQKVRITSLSLQQV
+3215 RVGITSLSLQQF
-3229 QTEQEYTREIQIFLR
+3229 QTEQDYAREVQIFLR
-3244 RKPEGIDKSVLL
+3244 RKHEGIDKTVLL
-3256 IQCDRGEE
+3256 IQCERGED
-3264 NAKLIACARHMIED
+3264 NTKLIACARHMIED
-3278 ELKERRRGEESE
+3278 ELKERRRGEESK

-3301 LNRQFYGTKFA
+3301 LYRQSYGTKFA

-3319 NTVHIDDIC
+3319 NTVHIDDIR
-3328 SLEYT
+3328 SLEHT
-3333 GMLPMSFVI
+3333 GMLPMPFVR
-3342 GKQIHQLFD
+3342 GKQIHQLFE

>member
-7 DTDCEFWDDYPE
+7 VVDCEFWDDYPE
-19 GIPKGKFCGYCHETL
+19 GIPKGRFCGYCHEAL
-34 TKINPKQIDEI
+34 TEINPKQIDEI
-45 TPHPDTSKEFG
+45 TPHPDTLG

-61 NEKNEVFDLTE
+61 NEENEVFHLKRQPVLINDR
-72 QLETKNIGN
+72 K
-81 SAKGSQET
+81 
-89 QFNYVSKNIQESVEP
+89 ES
-104 LNISHPHINKQTKV
+104 S
-118 KPFKILDT
+118 
-126 GNAVTAD
+126 
-133 TPLENVV
+133 
-140 TGQTEE
+140 
-146 NPESEIVPINERTS
+146 
-160 DSSTSSEE
+160 SSEE
-168 GSITDTPDPINDTN
+168 GSITDTPDQKGPRAEVDNNTASLLHFPI
-182 EEVFLENNAAYPPH
+182 A
-196 LPINIDIELSESV
+196 IDIELNEGV
-209 KSVSNQT
+209 KQKPNSNQA
-216 PTKMRRKSF
+216 PTKMRDKSF
-225 IKKIFG
+225 IQKFLGKK
-231 KNTDPSGKYLLKDP
+231 KEPDGKYLLIDP
-245 IETPIQMRGREKCVI
+245 IEPPIQMRERERCVI

-270 TFEKIEYIC
+270 TFEKIEYIR
-279 LRIGHRCFGNFS
+279 LRIGHKCFGNFS
-291 KSSENFRNS
+291 TPCEKFRKF
-300 GVVNVQNCEFVVIFA
+300 GVVNVQNCEFVIIFA
-315 YVHFPIK
+315 YIHFPIK
-322 YMVKNTI
+322 YMLRNTI
-329 CFPYKYFYKFTGDSH
+329 CFPYKYFYKLKDGNQ

-357 YNRYI
+357 YNRYL
-362 TMKIHKDVIDYNEI
+362 TVKIHEGIIDNNENHK
-376 CQHFDPMILP
+376 HFDVMILP
-386 ETKTNRNLES
+386 ETKTSRKLEL
-396 ITPDTMKA
+396 ITPDTMK
-404 TFITSNG
+404 TDFITSNG

-423 ERMLTSLLALLPSN
+423 GRMLTSLLALLPSN

-450 CFLLQFIL
+450 CFQLQFIL
-458 IARSLSYSC
+458 IARSLSYSY
-467 IHNPFHKDLDLWL
+467 IHNPFRKDLDLWL

-487 ENFKEL
+487 DNFKEL
-493 VKAWMKKIYK
+493 VIAWMEKIYK
-503 YEQYCPRD
+503 HKQCSPED
-511 PHTVVCKF
+511 SITVVSKF
-519 YLACCLLR
+519 YLACYLLR
-527 DCNIS
+527 DCKIS
-532 TNSFNSFLTGM
+532 TNSFNHLLTGM
-543 ITESIFHILVN
+543 IAESIFNILRDK
-554 ESYEMNR
+554 SYKLKR
-561 ITTNEYFVTEIKQAL
+561 ITMNKHFANEIKQAL
-576 FDFIFTRVMAGKYP
+576 FDLIFTRVMSGECP
-590 VKILTLIPIYHL
+590 ENILTLIPIYHL
-602 ITKLKANTTYLH
+602 ITKLKANTIDLQK
-614 ERLLYEK
+614 ELLYER
-621 NEYWGFPADVQ
+621 NQYWGFPADVQ
-632 LEWMDHISFDSKDIQ
+632 LKWLDHISFDSEVIQ
-647 NALAF
+647 NALAL
-652 AQYDSVLPY
+652 AEYDSVLPY
-661 TIAMYT
+661 TIVIYT
-667 FNKGNAKKMC
+667 LNEGNAEKMC
-677 NHFINNPQLFPLSAL
+677 NHFLNNPQLFPLSAL
-692 MSVLLHRLIYNSEYS
+692 MGVLLHRLVNNSKNS
-707 MEVKVVRYE
+707 MEVQVVKYR
-716 YLRKQVMEIL
+716 YLRKQVMESL
-726 CNCITKEANFDS
+726 CNCITKDANFDV
-738 NDIYRLNLLTIA
+738 NDIYRLNLLTIT
-750 FAVKLPAQYFD
+750 FAVKLPVQYFD
-761 SHQFKLCLK
+761 SHQFKLCLR
-770 LISNLNDCIF
+770 LISNLNNCIF
-780 HLWKQ
+780 HLSEQ

-798 FVIIW
+798 FVIVW

-808 RRYHESFEEFYTEIH
+808 RRYHESLKEFSTEIQ
-823 FWEDMTTEYSF
+823 FWEDMTTEYYF
-834 SHSDEWRDNVVK
+834 SQSEEWKDSVMK
-846 HLKHQ
+846 HLRDQ

-867 NRHIKDAIKEIL
+867 NRPTKDIIIVIL
-879 INELYSRLDSIN
+879 INELYSRLDHIN
-891 SEQRIILVENLFNRF
+891 SEERIVLVKNLFNRF
-906 LEIDELEKLNK
+906 LKIDELEKLNK
-917 LLSKSLI
+917 LLSQILI
-924 DEKANFEY
+924 DEKENFEY
-932 NSEQHFITWILWIT
+932 DSEQHLITWILWIT
-946 YFSLTSRRDI
+946 YFSLNGRGDI
-956 QNILSEDANSML
+956 QNILSEDAINML

-979 NSINKISIRVSLV
+979 DSINKMSIRVYLI
-992 KEIVNKRDYF
+992 KEIVHERDYF
-1002 TNLATMF
+1002 TSLASKF
-1009 LQMDCESE
+1009 LQMDFISE
-1017 NTFSELYENLN
+1017 NTFSEVCKNLN

-1036 LEVHKK
+1036 LEEQKS
-1042 LLKILYEFVG
+1042 LLKILNTFTG
-1052 KFNMVDDEHIRL
+1052 KFIMVDDVHSRL
-1064 FLADRF
+1064 FLAESF
-1070 DNQNMDTICNFQG
+1070 DDHNMDTICIFQG
-1083 DSKIRLFQH
+1083 DSKIRLLQH
-1092 PEISDIINFANF
+1092 PEISKIINFAHF
-1104 RSICKICSSVQ
+1104 KSICIICSSVHQ
-1115 DSSFIMRVFETVI
+1115 SSIIMRVFEKI
-1128 NEKADLHIKFDI
+1128 IEKAGPHSKFEI
-1140 SIFYESI
+1140 SIFYETI
-1147 WLPAWDICMTLSKK
+1147 WLPAWDICMTLCKK
-1161 ISDQSIILS
+1161 ISNESIIIS
-1170 ELCKYLDATE
+1170 EMCKYLDATE
-1180 NYETVK
+1180 NYETVE
-1186 SQLILLECGCELYK
+1186 SQLTLLGCGCELYQ
-1200 TDNSVVKQAPQS
+1200 TDNSIVRQALQS
-1212 SVRKI
+1212 SVKKI
-1217 HTFLSLLRCSQAAT
+1217 NTFLTLLRCFQAAT
-1231 LICEMKEMFLI
+1231 LICEMKKMFLI
-1242 KSDFGVIDKMK
+1242 KSDFEVIEKMK
-1253 NANQEYFNK
+1253 NANQEYSHK

-1272 GITMGLASLNIDTMR
+1272 GIAMTVGSLKIDTMKT
-1287 IIKESIHLFLWIRDN
+1287 IKENVHLFLWIRN
-1302 MNDLN
+1302 NINDLN
-1307 AMKIFVDISLA
+1307 AVKIFVDISLA

-1341 ALIFGIDQ
+1341 PLIFGIDQ
-1349 NTSYERFIS
+1349 NTGYERFIS
-1358 VCMQIENNFEKNK
+1358 VCKKIVDNIEKNR
-1371 KMTKLLR
+1371 KMTKLLK

-1387 EELKQSH
+1387 EDLKQSH
-1394 GAVEETTISQLDSII
+1394 SAVEESTISQLDNII
-1409 KCGSFKL
+1409 KCGIFKFN
-1416 ILGESYILDDMVN
+1416 IGKSYILDDMVN
-1429 LTICRED
+1429 LTIYRENK
-1436 EDAKLYTLEDL
+1436 ELKLYTLKDL
-1447 TEFRSKCML
+1447 KEFRSKCML

-1472 YKDFQTFDRTL
+1472 YRDFQTFDRTL

-1488 IAKIIIQLEM
+1488 IAKMIIQLEM
-1498 SGHHE
+1498 NGQYE
-1503 YHGHI
+1503 YHSHF
-1508 SYLTE
+1508 SHLTE

-1541 GCYCLNYYTTPQVV
+1541 GCYYLNYYTTPQIV

-1563 FLRGDEDKNLEQL
+1563 FLRGSEDENLEQL

-1584 QEVTKTVVQQACKKS
+1584 KEVTKTVVQQAYEQS
-1599 EIKHTNQGSTKAR
+1599 EIKHPNLASIIVR

-1617 IKRERS
+1617 VKWERS
-1623 VAGLPLQVET
+1623 EADLPPHVEPIETDLLPQAET
-1633 EEKFLPMSITHMNE
+1633 EEEFLPLSISHTNDN
-1647 SVMEVYT
+1647 SMEVYIE
-1654 DIKRLSNFLEWI
+1654 IKPLCNFLEII
-1666 SKSSSSTLKGERKLP
+1666 SKSSSSTLKGERNLH
-1681 DSMKLGI
+1681 DNMKIGL
-1688 PNLVIIPSKE
+1688 PNLVVIPSNE
-1698 ILDYVITLYLT
+1698 ILDSILSLYLT
-1709 DDDLPL
+1709 DNDDLPL
-1715 PYYHEILFCTA
+1715 PFYHEILFCTA

-1754 VNVENLKYQVAVQA
+1754 VNVENLKYGVAVQA
-1768 FAEFKDKSTCGKKSN
+1768 FAEFKDKSTCGKMLN
-1783 EAEKYSYKLVLICS
+1783 ETEKYSYKLVLICS

-1812 FKRSNVVHHNPENI
+1812 FKRSNVVHHNSENI
-1826 RNHLAKKL
+1826 KNYLAKKL

-1847 IDNGKSRVKIV
+1847 VDNGKSRVKIV

-1869 YINKLKSDMLGKG
+1869 YINKLKSDMLKIG
-1882 VVRQDEMDQAAVTVC
+1882 VIRQDEMDQAAVTVC

-1905 ENLADQLLRNNLI
+1905 ENLADQLLRKHLI
-1918 CFEHGVMFHIDIA
+1918 CLEHGVMFHVDIA
-1931 STIHLGLS
+1931 STIHLGLK

-1949 GVCNNVG
+1949 GVCNNLG

-1961 RYSDYYVVEIT
+1961 RCNDYYVVEIT

-1979 LEKFVK
+1979 LEKFVRK
-1985 IFPMINCLQP
+1985 FPMISCLQP
-1995 NDALSTKADNQNNTI
+1995 NDALNTKANNQNNTI
-2010 DLIAIADEQSRVNEY
+2010 DPIAIADEQSKRVNEY

-2035 DKFLYTKEQQQA
+2035 DNFLYKKGKQQAQQQ
-2047 RQQDKIIQDNIKYS
+2047 QKISQLDKSIQENMKYS

-2079 NFLNNQLTDCDNS
+2079 NFLNNQLSDCDSS

-2127 RRHSG
+2127 RRHHG
-2132 KTHDIT
+2132 QAHDIT
-2138 NFQILN
+2138 DFQILN

-2159 PDGHTM
+2159 PDGHTL
-2165 TFLGFQISP
+2165 TFLGFQISQ

-2181 NDQSVII
+2181 NNQSVII
-2188 KENIMLPQLFNTL
+2188 KENIMPPQLFNTL
-2201 SVNRVKLQE
+2201 SVNKVKLQE

-2227 VGLDFGPNLTD
+2227 LGLDLGPNLTD

-2298 LKVHGGTKER
+2298 LKVHGGTTER
-2308 DVMCKVE
+2308 EVMCKVE

-2343 AIGLI
+2343 VIGLI

-2373 CNPYRSHTKEMLHK
+2373 CNPYRRHTEEMLHK

-2401 TTDRLGDIPL
+2401 TTDKLGHIPL

-2432 GRLSN
+2432 GQLSN
-2437 DIEKTYTREIVAKHL
+2437 DIEKTYTHEMVAKHL
-2452 RDKNSPIEAND
+2452 RNHNSPIVARD
-2463 DVVDAIS
+2463 DLVDAIS

-2480 RERRDECSFV
+2480 RQRKDECSFV
-2490 SLRDVERAMKVMLW
+2490 SLRDVERAMRVMLW
-2504 SYSNIRHFRPKYATS
+2504 FYSNIRHFRPNSHTL

-2540 KLEKRESFDGYICT
+2540 RLEERESFDKYIIER
-2554 QFSDPLTRIVDFTIL
+2554 FSNPLTRIADSTIL

-2575 SQQLILD
+2575 YQRLILD
-2582 EMAISPNI
+2582 EMVVGPNI

-2639 PDGSILQNFKQIQIM
+2639 PDGNILQNFKQIQTV

-2659 QLSTADGII
+2659 QLSTTDGII

-2676 IQYKTGSDVLTA
+2676 IQHKTGSDVLTV
-2688 CVVLEEVGLAEDSPL
+2688 CVVLEEVGLAENSPL

-2728 SPIKPKIV
+2728 SAIKPKIV
-2736 DENDNRVAFI
+2736 DENESRVAFI

-2779 GICQSSALL
+2779 GICESSLL
-2788 ETSPTGVGRYIEGL
+2788 QETSSTGVSRYIEGL
-2802 AEAYHYLTSGKFY
+2802 AEAYHYLISGKIHLY
-2815 HHSGDR
+2815 NGER

-2837 VFICNEQTPVS
+2837 VFLCDEHKT
-2848 PINGSILRHTVLR
+2848 PINRSILRHAVLR

-2881 PIDNSCGPDSSPLG
+2881 PIGDSCGPDSSPLG

-2903 IRRSFHGETRYLLL
+2903 LSRSFHGETRYLLL

-2940 IQSVR
+2940 IKSVR
-2945 VLFGSSFP
+2945 VIFGSSFP

-2959 IVCRNINKIKLC
+2959 VVCRNINRIKLC

-2992 ALNQYYMVLNDQRY
+2992 ALNQYYMVLNNQRY

-3061 GIRIAKQLREW
+3061 GIRIAEQLREW
-3072 VNEFSTIQGLEMRD
+3072 VDQFSTIQGSGNRD

-3107 HVMKEMYRTEQ
+3107 HVMKEMIRTEQ
-3118 KLDGIIIL
+3118 KLDGVIIL
-3126 TRCKAELLK
+3126 PRCKAELLK

-3145 KNSLLSIHSDVNTL
+3145 KNSLLSLRSDVNAL
-3159 MDQYFN
+3159 MEQYFN
-3165 LNIISLVEYLEEKTK
+3165 LNITSLVEYLEEKTGIK
-3180 IKTRNETG
+3180 IRNETG

-3201 TDRDVIEFEKSLLC
+3201 TDRDVIEFEKSLFGEEC
-3215 RQKVRITSLSLQQV
+3215 RVGITSLSLQQF
-3229 QTEQEYTREIQIFLR
+3229 QTEQEYTREVQIFL
-3244 RKPEGIDKSVLL
+3244 RKPEGIDKTVLL
-3256 IQCDRGEE
+3256 IQCERGED

-3278 ELKERRRGEESE
+3278 ELKERRRGGESK
-3290 EINVFIIFLIL
+3290 EINVFIMFLIL
-3301 LNRQFYGTKFA
+3301 LNRESYSAKFA

-3319 NTVHIDDIC
+3319 NTVHIDDIR

-3342 GKQIHQLFD
+3342 GKKFHQLFE